1 MIYPADIR
9 DNLSLTGL
17 TRPTYN
23 QVSRRILLF
32 GLDTQTDIAPMIPNR
47 DELKTQVIAA
57 VEAERNELVD
67 LSLRIHEN
75 PEEGFQ
81 EEKAC
86 GWLCAYLQERGFAVE
101 RPYCQLATAF
111 RASSG
116 DERPR
121 VGFLAE
127 YDALPGLGHACGHNL
142 IAASSVGA
150 AVAVRGVLA
159 ATGGSVVA
167 IGTPAEE
174 VYGGKAIMAGRG
186 AFDDLDAAML
196 FHPGSRN
203 AVITS
208 ALACIELDVEYFG
221 RESHA
226 STRPEAGINALDA
239 LIISFTA
246 INALR
251 QQIKDSDRIHGIIT
265 DGGKAP
271 NVIPAHSAASFLIRA
286 KDEPSLEN
294 LKQRALSCFQAGA
307 QATGAQLEF
316 RWADVQYAPLRPNI
330 PLAEA
335 CGANLEQLGRQVD
348 KVSTLRGLGST
359 DMGNVSV
366 VVPAIHPNIAIAPR
380 GVAIHT
386 PEFAQF
392 AASEEGHRGL
402 LDAAKALAMTA
413 VDVLV
418 DKDLRRR
425 MREEFGKPVQLD

>member
-1 MIYPADIR
+1 MSPDR
-9 DNLSLTGL
+9 DGL
-17 TRPTYN
+17 K
-23 QVSRRILLF
+23 
-32 GLDTQTDIAPMIPNR
+32 A
-47 DELKTQVIAA
+47 QVIAA
-57 VEAERNELVD
+57 VEAQRNELID

-86 GWLCAYLQERGFAVE
+86 GWLCAYLQGHGFAVE

-111 RASSG
+111 RATSG

-150 AVAVRGVLA
+150 AVAVRNVLA
-159 ATGGSVVA
+159 ATGGSVAA

-174 VYGGKAIMAGRG
+174 IYGGKAIMVERG
-186 AFDDLDAAML
+186 AFTDLDAAML

-203 AVITS
+203 AVITG
-208 ALACIELDVEYFG
+208 ALACVELDVEYFG
-221 RESHA
+221 KESHA

-239 LIISFTA
+239 LIISFTT

-251 QQIKDSDRIHGIIT
+251 QQMKDSDRIHGIIT
-265 DGGKAP
+265 DGGQAP

-286 KDEPSLEN
+286 KDEPSLET
-294 LKQRALSCFQAGA
+294 LKERALSCFQAGA
-307 QATGAQLEF
+307 QATGARLEY
-316 RWADVQYAPLRPNI
+316 RWGDVQYAPLRLNI

-335 CGANLEQLGRQVD
+335 CGANLAQLGRRVEDGETQ
-348 KVSTLRGLGST
+348 RGLGST

-366 VVPAIHPNIAIAPR
+366 VVPTIHPSIAVAPR

-386 PEFAQF
+386 PEFARS
-392 AASEEGHRGL
+392 AASQEGQRGL

-418 DKDLRRR
+418 DERLRRR
-425 MREEFGKPVQLD
+425 MQTEFGKPA

>member
-1 MIYPADIR
+1 
-9 DNLSLTGL
+9 
-17 TRPTYN
+17 
-23 QVSRRILLF
+23 
-32 GLDTQTDIAPMIPNR
+32 MIPDR
-47 DELKTQVIAA
+47 DELKAQVIAA
-57 VEAERNELVD
+57 VEAQRNELVD

-86 GWLCAYLQERGFAVE
+86 GWLCAYLEERGFAVE

-174 VYGGKAIMAGRG
+174 IYGGKAIMAGRG

-265 DGGKAP
+265 DGGQAP

-286 KDEPSLEN
+286 KDEPYSGGPQAEGALLLPGGRSGDRRPTGVSLG
-294 LKQRALSCFQAGA
+294 RRSV
-307 QATGAQLEF
+307 
-316 RWADVQYAPLRPNI
+316 R
-330 PLAEA
+330 PLAS
-335 CGANLEQLGRQVD
+335 QHSFGRSLRRQPGTAGPP
-348 KVSTLRGLGST
+348 SGRGLDLARTGQHRHGERERRRAGDPSQHRRRAA
-359 DMGNVSV
+359 GCRYS
-366 VVPAIHPNIAIAPR
+366 HGRSSPNLPR
-380 GVAIHT
+380 PKKGT
-386 PEFAQF
+386 
-392 AASEEGHRGL
+392 AASS
-402 LDAAKALAMTA
+402 T
-413 VDVLV
+413 
-418 DKDLRRR
+418 RRR
-425 MREEFGKPVQLD
+425 RSP